1 MKQGHF
7 SVKDM
12 QTTRTGWGA
21 TILHRQMTNAGL
33 RAASPSSPKEIKF
46 PKEIGGGK
54 RKKEE
59 QDLKK
64 VSFSLAC
71 H

>member
-1 MKQGHF
+1 MKQRHF
-7 SVKDM
+7 SPKDM

-33 RAASPSSPKEIKF
+33 GAVPSGASPSSPKEFKL

-54 RKKEE
+54 RKRNRI
-59 QDLKK
+59 
-64 VSFSLAC
+64 
-71 H
+71 